1 MSYDLRFEGG
11 ERQELYLAPRRQDRK
26 GRSLGDPSS
35 WRSPR
40 LGARIGFS
48 LRLRAVRAL
57 RVWVVGNYA
66 KRTQFGRVK
75 WAEQTHSEEA
85 RPASGGSN
93 VQNEANP
100 RPCRRGEGRGANAR
114 HRLDAPL
121 RETKPNQGKLGVWG
135 TGRRWDEHR
144 ANAPNKANSARV
156 ARQGRGWPGEPAG
169 ARRRQT
175 KPIPGGAKRRASA
188 WRERIYGE

>member
-66 KRTQFGRVK
+66 KRTQFSEVKCAKRSQSPAMPAGRGTRSK
-75 WAEQTHSEEA
+75 CATSP
-85 RPASGGSN
+85 RCPASGNKAKPGQAGCLGDRTAVGRAQGKCAKQSQFGPGSQTGAR
-93 VQNEANP
+93 VAG
-100 RPCRRGEGRGANAR
+100 RARRG
-114 HRLDAPL
+114 
-121 RETKPNQGKLGVWG
+121 T
-135 TGRRWDEHR
+135 T
-144 ANAPNKANSARV
+144 APNKANSR
-156 ARQGRGWPGEPAG
+156 RGKKKGKCLAG
-169 ARRRQT
+169 
-175 KPIPGGAKRRASA
+175 KDL
-188 WRERIYGE
+188 W